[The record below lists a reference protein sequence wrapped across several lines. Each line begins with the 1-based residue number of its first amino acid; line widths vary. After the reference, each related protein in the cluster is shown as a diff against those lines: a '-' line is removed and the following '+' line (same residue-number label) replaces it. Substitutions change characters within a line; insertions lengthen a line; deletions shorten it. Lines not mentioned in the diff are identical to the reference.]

1 MRTIDPSF
9 ANDQASTGL
18 RGLST
23 ENAAERGYGKG
34 TVDLSRDAAR
44 QMTGDVS
51 VHPSAAG
58 AAAIW
63 IDPPNYGGDPIG
75 RQSSDSVIAASTAG
89 SMPAVAAYEKA
100 SFATTEIEMGSGA
113 HSAVPAALWPESLL
127 VMSENSHF
135 PTASPTGGEDRPGP
149 VVAPKAAAP
158 IDQPVATKSTFSQ
171 FISPASTSTST
182 IPPSST
188 AVWEVDAFAFPNT
201 IHRLIADPGL
211 MRSVGRPLDQ
221 VLEMGIGGLL
231 ITSDRPGVGRTCVAT
246 CLAVAAA
253 RAGLRVV
260 LVDAT
265 VPGQGSKSATLT
277 ESLQLDISHGWLD
290 AIRGGVSIAET
301 AIRSIE
307 DQLTL
312 LPWVSP
318 PRADSVSRSE
328 ISGLIKVLRKGF
340 DLIVIDGPSSQSDAW
355 EVFAGSNQAG
365 GSPSPHDQPDRGARG
380 QRGAIDAAIVVRDAR
395 EGSVANANALLEA
408 IRQRG
413 MLPLGVVENFV

>member
-1 MRTIDPSF
+1 MRTIDPSY
-9 ANDQASTGL
+9 ATDQVSNGI

-23 ENAAERGYGKG
+23 EDAVERGHGKG
-34 TVDLSRDAAR
+34 HTHLDNGPAR
-44 QMTGDVS
+44 PMTSDIS
-51 VHPSAAG
+51 VHPSATG
-58 AAAIW
+58 AAAVW
-63 IDPPNYGGDPIG
+63 IDPPNYGGDPID
-75 RQSSDSVIAASTAG
+75 RRLPDSGAAVRAARPT
-89 SMPAVAAYEKA
+89 PAVAAYEKR
-100 SFATTEIEMGSGA
+100 SFATTEMGSVA
-113 HSAVPAALWPESLL
+113 DSAIPASLWPESLL
-127 VMSENSHF
+127 VMPENSRLS
-135 PTASPTGGEDRPGP
+135 TVESAVGEDRPGP
-149 VVAPKAAAP
+149 IAAP
-158 IDQPVATKSTFSQ
+158 APASHAERPVTAKSTFSQ
-171 FISPASTSTST
+171 FISPASTSSPA

-318 PRADSVSRSE
+318 PRAESLSRSE
-328 ISGLIKVLRKGF
+328 ISGLISVLREGF
-340 DLIVIDGPSSQSDAW
+340 DLIVIDGPSSQSDIW
-355 EVFAGSNQAG
+355 EVFAAGNQPG
-365 GSPSPHDQPDRGARG
+365 GDSRSDDQPDRGARG

-395 EGSVANANALLEA
+395 EGSMTSVTALLET
-408 IRQRG
+408 IRRRG
-413 MLPLGVVENFV
+413 LLPLGVVENFV

>member
-9 ANDQASTGL
+9 ANDQASTGR
-18 RGLST
+18 RGISAD
-23 ENAAERGYGKG
+23 NSAERGHGKG
-34 TVDLSRDAAR
+34 HADLNRDLGR
-44 QMTGDVS
+44 PTTGDVS

-63 IDPPNYGGDPIG
+63 IDPPNYGGAPIG
-75 RQSSDSVIAASTAG
+75 RRLPENALPASSAAST
-89 SMPAVAAYEKA
+89 PAVTAYDEK
-100 SFATTEIEMGSGA
+100 SFAATEMGFGT
-113 HSAVPAALWPESLL
+113 HSAIPAALWPESLL
-127 VMSENSHF
+127 VMSENSHL
-135 PTASPTGGEDRPGP
+135 PTAHPADGEDPPGP
-149 VVAPKAAAP
+149 VVAPAATSPA
-158 IDQPVATKSTFSQ
+158 DGPVAKKSTFSQ
-171 FISPASTSTST
+171 FISPAPTSSQA

-318 PRADSVSRSE
+318 LRAESVSRSE
-328 ISGLIKVLRKGF
+328 ISGLISVLRKGF
-340 DLIVIDGPSSQSDAW
+340 DLIVIDGPSSQSEAW
-355 EVFAGSNQAG
+355 EVFAACNQAG
-365 GSPSPHDQPDRGARG
+365 GNSGSQDQPDRGARG

-395 EGSVANANALLEA
+395 ERSMANANALLET